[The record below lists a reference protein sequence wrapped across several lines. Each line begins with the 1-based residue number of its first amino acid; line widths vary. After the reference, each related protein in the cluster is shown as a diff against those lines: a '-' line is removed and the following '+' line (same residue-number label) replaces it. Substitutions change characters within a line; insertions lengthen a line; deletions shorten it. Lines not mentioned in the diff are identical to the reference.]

1 MFSML
6 IDIEFDVKEKLE
18 NDLVREILILIVFS
32 VYVILYFKMVYLEKL
47 YLNNL
52 LVIIFFKDD

>member
-1 MFSML
+1 ML

-32 VYVILYFKMVYLEKL
+32 VFVILYFKMVYLEKL